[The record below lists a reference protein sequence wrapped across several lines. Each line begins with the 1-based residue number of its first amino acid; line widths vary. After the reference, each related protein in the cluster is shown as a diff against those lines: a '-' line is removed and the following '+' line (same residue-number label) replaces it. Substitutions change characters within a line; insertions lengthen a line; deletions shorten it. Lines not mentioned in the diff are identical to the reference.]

1 MKVFIVFFYVFLA
14 ANGNP
19 LESKRNDRLKSVAR
33 TYLNRTAVMTSSIKD
48 LREAIDNTPEKSKE
62 KIISLIESEVSK
74 YPKMIEIQK
83 ETNMRSAMRG
93 FAHCRK
99 FFKIQM
105 QISKESLEEKLTNA
119 VKTQL
124 RMNEITLDNTE
135 KFFPQRS
142 EGVKCRVKLNH
153 LSQKYPKTAKI
164 CKSHLFVTKRTNVAS
179 VINAVQKRTTLVTD
193 RRDLTDITKIAN
205 NLQGRNLDNE
215 LELCQ
220 TKNID
225 ECNLTG
231 KYKTVINHSEL
242 VISNIQ
248 NITKLVVELAYK
260 TKITEKG
267 LSTESKNISN
277 YLSRIGCIENPDDIE
292 HENQLYIE

>member
-1 MKVFIVFFYVFLA
+1 MKVFLVFFYVFLA

-33 TYLNRTAVMTSSIKD
+33 TYLNRIAVMTSSIKE
-48 LREAIDNTPEKSKE
+48 LREAVGTTSEKSKE
-62 KIISLIESEVSK
+62 KIISLIESEVAK
-74 YPKMIEIQK
+74 YPKMVEIRK
-83 ETNMRSAMRG
+83 ETNMPSARRG

-99 FFKIQM
+99 FFETQM

-124 RMNEITLDNTE
+124 RMNEITLDSTE
-135 KFFPQRS
+135 K
-142 EGVKCRVKLNH
+142 
-153 LSQKYPKTAKI
+153 
-164 CKSHLFVTKRTNVAS
+164 
-179 VINAVQKRTTLVTD
+179 
-193 RRDLTDITKIAN
+193 DITKIAN
-205 NLQGRNLDNE
+205 NLQGRYLDNE
-215 LELCQ
+215 LDLCQ
-220 TKNID
+220 TNNID
-225 ECNLTG
+225 EGNLTG

-267 LSTESKNISN
+267 LSTESKNISK
-277 YLSRIGCIENPDDIE
+277 YLSRIGCIENPDDDKLCGK
-292 HENQLYIE
+292 H